1 MSVGKVGSEQPR
13 QLLQLFCGAVQNFA
27 ADLRDHFGRGAL
39 EAADARQ
46 LADAVITGAGGIIC
60 GVMAREMAKK
70 GAKVALLDLF
80 VENAQKI
87 ADEINAAGGDAIA
100 VKANVLD
107 RASLE
112 EARDAVVAKY
122 GHIDILINGAGGNKK
137 QATVSPE
144 LDFFHLDVDAFKWVF
159 DLNVTG
165 AVLTTMV
172 FGELLAKQGSGNV
185 INIAS
190 MATYHPLTNTVAYCG
205 AKAAVANFTEWMATH
220 FNQNYSKNIRV
231 NAIAPGFLLTTQNR
245 FLMQKED
252 GTPTDR
258 GQRVL
263 NKTPMGRYGDPEEM
277 AGPVIWLCSEAASFV
292 NGAVIPVDG
301 GFSAFWG
308 I

>member
-1 MSVGKVGSEQPR
+1 MYEV
-13 QLLQLFCGAVQNFA
+13 NF
-27 ADLRDHFGRGAL
+27 DISG
-39 EAADARQ
+39 Q
-46 LADAVITGAGGIIC
+46 VAVITGAGGIIC
-60 GVMAREMAKK
+60 GVMAKEMAKK
-70 GAKVALLDLF
+70 GVKVALLDLF

-87 ADEINAAGGDAIA
+87 ADEINAAGGEAVA

-107 RASLE
+107 RESLE
-112 EARDAVVAKY
+112 QAREAVLERFGRV
-122 GHIDILINGAGGNKK
+122 DILINGAGGNKK
-137 QATVSPE
+137 EATVSPE
-144 LDFFHLDVDAFKWVF
+144 LDFFHLNVDAFKWVF

-172 FGELLAKQGSGNV
+172 FGELLARQGTGNV

-263 NKTPMGRYGDPEEM
+263 NKTPMGRYGEPEEM

>member
-1 MSVGKVGSEQPR
+1 MR
-13 QLLQLFCGAVQNFA
+13 DINF
-27 ADLRDHFGRGAL
+27 DISG
-39 EAADARQ
+39 Q
-46 LADAVITGAGGIIC
+46 VAVITGAGGIIC

-70 GAKVALLDLF
+70 GAKGALLDLF
-80 VENAQKI
+80 VESAQKI

-122 GHIDILINGAGGNKK
+122 GRIDVLINGAGGNKK

-172 FGELLAKQGSGNV
+172 FGELLAKQGTGNV

-231 NAIAPGFLLTTQNR
+231 NAIAPGFLLTTQNK

-301 GFSAFWG
+301 GFSSFWG

>member
-1 MSVGKVGSEQPR
+1 MR
-13 QLLQLFCGAVQNFA
+13 DINF
-27 ADLRDHFGRGAL
+27 DISG
-39 EAADARQ
+39 Q
-46 LADAVITGAGGIIC
+46 VAVITGAGGIIC

-80 VENAQKI
+80 VESAQKI

-137 QATVSPE
+137 QATVSSE

-165 AVLTTMV
+165 AV
-172 FGELLAKQGSGNV
+172 
-185 INIAS
+185 
-190 MATYHPLTNTVAYCG
+190 
-205 AKAAVANFTEWMATH
+205 AAVANFTEWMATH

-252 GTPTDR
+252 GSPTDR

-301 GFSAFWG
+301 GFSSFWG

>member
-1 MSVGKVGSEQPR
+1 MHEV
-13 QLLQLFCGAVQNFA
+13 NF
-27 ADLRDHFGRGAL
+27 DISG
-39 EAADARQ
+39 Q
-46 LADAVITGAGGIIC
+46 VAVITGAGGIIC

-100 VKANVLD
+100 VKANVLE

-172 FGELLAKQGSGNV
+172 FGELLAKQGGGNV

>member
-1 MSVGKVGSEQPR
+1 MHE
-13 QLLQLFCGAVQNFA
+13 LNF
-27 ADLRDHFGRGAL
+27 DISG
-39 EAADARQ
+39 Q
-46 LADAVITGAGGIIC
+46 VAVITGAGGIIC

>member
-1 MSVGKVGSEQPR
+1 MYEV
-13 QLLQLFCGAVQNFA
+13 NF
-27 ADLRDHFGRGAL
+27 DISG
-39 EAADARQ
+39 Q
-46 LADAVITGAGGIIC
+46 VAVITGAGGIIC

-70 GAKVALLDLF
+70 GVKVALLDLF

-87 ADEINAAGGDAIA
+87 ADEINAAGGEAVA

-107 RASLE
+107 RESLE
-112 EARDAVVAKY
+112 QAREAVLDRFGRV
-122 GHIDILINGAGGNKK
+122 DILINGAGGTKK
-137 QATVSPE
+137 EATVSPE
-144 LDFFHLDVDAFKWVF
+144 LDFFHLNVDAFKWVF

-172 FGELLAKQGSGNV
+172 FGELLAKQGTGNV

-263 NKTPMGRYGDPEEM
+263 NKTPMGRYGEPEEM

>member
-1 MSVGKVGSEQPR
+1 MHEV
-13 QLLQLFCGAVQNFA
+13 NF
-27 ADLRDHFGRGAL
+27 DISG
-39 EAADARQ
+39 Q
-46 LADAVITGAGGIIC
+46 VAVITGAGGIIC

-107 RASLE
+107 CASLE

-231 NAIAPGFLLTTQNR
+231 NAIAPGFLLTTQNK

>member
-1 MSVGKVGSEQPR
+1 
-13 QLLQLFCGAVQNFA
+13 
-27 ADLRDHFGRGAL
+27 
-39 EAADARQ
+39 
-46 LADAVITGAGGIIC
+46 
-60 GVMAREMAKK
+60 MAREMAKK

-80 VENAQKI
+80 VESAQKI

-122 GHIDILINGAGGNKK
+122 GRIDVLINGAGGNKK

-172 FGELLAKQGSGNV
+172 FGELLAKQGTGNV

-231 NAIAPGFLLTTQNR
+231 NAIAPGFLLTTQNK

-263 NKTPMGRYGDPEEM
+263 NKTPMGRYGDRRKWQ
-277 AGPVIWLCSEAASFV
+277 AR
-292 NGAVIPVDG
+292 
-301 GFSAFWG
+301 
-308 I
+308 

>member
-1 MSVGKVGSEQPR
+1 MR
-13 QLLQLFCGAVQNFA
+13 DINF
-27 ADLRDHFGRGAL
+27 DISG
-39 EAADARQ
+39 Q
-46 LADAVITGAGGIIC
+46 VAVITGAGGIIC

-122 GHIDILINGAGGNKK
+122 GRIDVLINGAGGNKK

-172 FGELLAKQGSGNV
+172 FGELLAKQGTGNV

-231 NAIAPGFLLTTQNR
+231 NAIAPGFLLTTQNK

-301 GFSAFWG
+301 GFSSFWG

>member
-1 MSVGKVGSEQPR
+1 MYEV
-13 QLLQLFCGAVQNFA
+13 NF
-27 ADLRDHFGRGAL
+27 DISS
-39 EAADARQ
+39 Q
-46 LADAVITGAGGIIC
+46 VAVITGAGGIIC

-70 GAKVALLDLF
+70 GVKVALLDLF

-87 ADEINAAGGDAIA
+87 ADEINAAGGEAVA

-107 RASLE
+107 RESLE
-112 EARDAVVAKY
+112 QARQTVLDRFGRV
-122 GHIDILINGAGGNKK
+122 DILINGAGGNKK
-137 QATVSPE
+137 EATVSPE
-144 LDFFHLDVDAFKWVF
+144 LDFFHLNVEAFKWVF

-172 FGELLAKQGSGNV
+172 FGELLAKQGTGNV

-220 FNQNYSKNIRV
+220 FNQNYSKRIRV

-263 NKTPMGRYGDPEEM
+263 NKTPMGRYGEPEEM

>member
-1 MSVGKVGSEQPR
+1 MYEVDFDISGQV
-13 QLLQLFCGAVQNFA
+13 
-27 ADLRDHFGRGAL
+27 
-39 EAADARQ
+39 
-46 LADAVITGAGGIIC
+46 AVITGAGGIIC
-60 GVMAREMAKK
+60 GVMAKEMAKK
-70 GAKVALLDLF
+70 GVKVALLDLF

-87 ADEINAAGGDAIA
+87 ADEINAAGGEAVA

-107 RASLE
+107 RESLE
-112 EARDAVVAKY
+112 QAREAVLERFGRV
-122 GHIDILINGAGGNKK
+122 DILINGAGGNKK
-137 QATVSPE
+137 EATVSPE
-144 LDFFHLDVDAFKWVF
+144 LDFFHLNVDAFKWVF

-172 FGELLAKQGSGNV
+172 FGELLAKQGTGNV

-220 FNQNYSKNIRV
+220 FNQNYSKRIRV

-263 NKTPMGRYGDPEEM
+263 NKTPMGRYGEPEEM